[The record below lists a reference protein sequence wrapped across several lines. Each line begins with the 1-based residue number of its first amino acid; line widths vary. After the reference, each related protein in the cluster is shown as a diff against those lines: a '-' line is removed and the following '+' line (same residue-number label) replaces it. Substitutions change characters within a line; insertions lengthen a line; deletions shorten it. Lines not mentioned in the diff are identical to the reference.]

1 MYNDSINRR
10 KVDFT
15 TSGRMA
21 KHLEI
26 LTEIWSVFY
35 EMGAQSRKKV
45 LLSEELDEATRE
57 KLKVIIEK
65 RGGQIVTKE
74 DEASH
79 IVYGSPPKSATSD
92 GVCCHVWFINDTKPE
107 ININNVTEIINL

>member
-1 MYNDSINRR
+1 M
-10 KVDFT
+10 V
-15 TSGRMA
+15 

-26 LTEIWSVFY
+26 LSAIWDVFF
-35 EMGAQSRKKV
+35 ENGTQTRKKI

-79 IVYGSPPKSATSD
+79 IVYGPPPKSATSE
-92 GVCCHVWFINDTKPE
+92 GVFLFKYHQTDLRSTSVHLYSKQS
-107 ININNVTEIINL
+107 VQ